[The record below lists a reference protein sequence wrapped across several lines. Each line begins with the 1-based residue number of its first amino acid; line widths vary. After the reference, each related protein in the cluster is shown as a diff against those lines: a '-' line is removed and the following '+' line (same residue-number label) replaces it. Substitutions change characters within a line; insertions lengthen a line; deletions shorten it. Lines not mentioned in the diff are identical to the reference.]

1 MKDVEKEFEELEEGL
16 EKKEIKIP
24 VKQMMTL
31 GPKLV
36 KLLNSFILQWT
47 NQPNKRELLKAT
59 KSFSNGKMS

>member
-1 MKDVEKEFEELEEGL
+1 MEEITNITSQRRKENGHKSMKDVEKEFEELEEGL

-36 KLLNSFILQWT
+36 KLLNSFILQ
-47 NQPNKRELLKAT
+47 
-59 KSFSNGKMS
+59 